1 MTMRVLGLGCGPADG
16 SSDLLLK
23 AALQAAEDAGVAV
36 SHVRLGDLQL
46 AAAGTSA
53 GGPGG
58 AIADDAAWFWDQL
71 MEHDGLIISAPI
83 HNRTIPGK
91 LKLLLDAILGPKAD
105 VAFALEYVRMREA
118 GQEAAVRFP
127 FDERVLRPRVGGFLA
142 VGGAL
147 TERWKT
153 LALPLMH
160 HMTFSMQIGVVDQA
174 QFGGAGVPSAI
185 ALDAPALDRAA
196 LLGRN
201 VAEQAGR
208 AFDEV
213 EYRGAPGLCPMCHLD
228 AIVLRAEG
236 VECATCGAQGAL
248 VAGSDGAFTVRF
260 AADGVR
266 RSVLTVAEKHEH
278 FLEVQETA
286 VRQFAQSEE
295 IAAGVARYRDFDRTL
310 SPRRAAPA

>member
-1 MTMRVLGLGCGPADG
+1 MRLLGLSCGPADG

-23 AALQAAEDAGVAV
+23 AALQGAEQAGVDA
-36 SHVRLGDLQL
+36 SHVRLGDLEL
-46 AAAGTSA
+46 AAAGAGA

-58 AIADDAAWFWDQL
+58 AIADDAAWFWEQL

-91 LKLLLDAILGPKAD
+91 LKLLLDAILGPRAD

-118 GQEAAVRFP
+118 GQEATVRFP

-147 TERWKT
+147 TNRWKA

-174 QFGGAGVPSAI
+174 VFEGAGVPSAI
-185 ALDAPALDRAA
+185 ALDGAALERAA
-196 LLGRN
+196 LLGRH

-208 AFDEV
+208 AFDDV

-228 AIVLRAEG
+228 AIVLGAG
-236 VECATCGAQGAL
+236 GAVECATCGAGGRL
-248 VAGSDGAFTVRF
+248 VAGENGSFTVEF
-260 AADGVR
+260 DADGVR

-278 FLEVQETA
+278 FLEVEETA
-286 VRQFAQSEE
+286 VRQFAQGDA

-310 SPRRAAPA
+310 SPRRRPAPA

>member
-1 MTMRVLGLGCGPADG
+1 MRILGLGCGPADG

-23 AALQAAEDAGVAV
+23 ASLQAAEAAGVEV
-36 SHVRLGDLQL
+36 SHVRLADLRL
-46 AAAGTSA
+46 EAF
-53 GGPGG
+53 
-58 AIADDAAWFWDQL
+58 ADDAAWFWDQL

-105 VAFALEYVRMREA
+105 VAFALEYVRMRDAGHEA
-118 GQEAAVRFP
+118 TVKFP

-147 TERWKT
+147 TDHWKS

-174 QFGGAGVPSAI
+174 RFGGAGVPSAI
-185 ALDAPALDRAA
+185 ALDDAALARAA

-208 AFDEV
+208 AFDDV
-213 EYRGAPGLCPMCHLD
+213 EYRGAPGACPMCHLD
-228 AIVLRAEG
+228 AIVLRDARG
-236 VECATCGAQGAL
+236 AIECATCGARGTLA
-248 VAGSDGAFTVRF
+248 A
-260 AADGVR
+260 AADGTIVPHFDADGLR
-266 RSVLTVAEKHEH
+266 QSVLTIAEKHEH
-278 FLEVQETA
+278 FLEVQATA
-286 VRQFAQSEE
+286 VAQFAQGEA
-295 IAAGVARYRDFDRTL
+295 IAAGVARYAGFDRTL
-310 SPRRAAPA
+310 SPVG

>member
-1 MTMRVLGLGCGPADG
+1 MRILGLGCGPADG

-23 AALQAAEDAGVAV
+23 AALRSAEETGVEV
-36 SHVRLGDLQL
+36 SHVRLADLRL
-46 AAAGTSA
+46 EAF
-53 GGPGG
+53 
-58 AIADDAAWFWDQL
+58 ADDAAWFWDQL

-105 VAFALEYVRMREA
+105 VAFALEYVRMRDAGREA
-118 GQEAAVRFP
+118 TVRFP

-147 TERWKT
+147 TDHWKS

-174 QFGGAGVPSAI
+174 RFGGAGVPSAI
-185 ALDAPALDRAA
+185 ALDDAALERAA
-196 LLGRN
+196 SLGRN

-208 AFDEV
+208 AFDDV
-213 EYRGAPGLCPMCHLD
+213 EYRGDPGACPMCHLD
-228 AIVLRAEG
+228 AVVLRDAG
-236 VECATCGAQGAL
+236 GAIECATCGARGTL
-248 VAGSDGAFTVRF
+248 VAGADGAIVPRF
-260 AADGVR
+260 DADGLR

-278 FLEVQETA
+278 FLEVQATA
-286 VRQFAQSEE
+286 VAQFAQGEA
-295 IAAGVARYRDFDRTL
+295 IAAGVARYAGFDRTL
-310 SPRRAAPA
+310 SPALR